1 MTAKIITIPTLV
13 LVALIAACSSS
24 GAADQAPVPTQAALT
39 PTPLQTPTS
48 TEVTAEPAGGECSP
62 LMIDGKLRILADSWS
77 LVVAA
82 KGESDEE
89 DMLKEFQDGASDM
102 VEDFE
107 DADGCKGSKESTAA
121 AELNYQTS
129 ILAAQILVEQP
140 EDRVYTMSPPPATR
154 SLMRL
159 ESTVLSSSKQHATGA
174 LRRPQTA
181 QLSAKHRPTFE
192 ARLCDPYGRR
202 QLRLAGNPTRLGRR
216 TQPSPPPGRRSLIC
230 STHPRTRTSEIRS
243 AGRRPSSESSGGRA
257 STGWRNR

>member
-121 AELNYQTS
+121 AALNYQTS

-140 EDRVYTMSPPPATR
+140 EDRVYDDVA
-154 SLMRL
+154 
-159 ESTVLSSSKQHATGA
+159 A
-174 LRRPQTA
+174 
-181 QLSAKHRPTFE
+181 
-192 ARLCDPYGRR
+192 
-202 QLRLAGNPTRLGRR
+202 AGNAL
-216 TQPSPPPGRRSLIC
+216 LD
-230 STHPRTRTSEIRS
+230 E
-243 AGRRPSSESSGGRA
+243 
-257 STGWRNR
+257 TGVDGAQFIEAACHGSVEETADCTALS

>member
-140 EDRVYTMSPPPATR
+140 EDRVYDDVA
-154 SLMRL
+154 
-159 ESTVLSSSKQHATGA
+159 
-174 LRRPQTA
+174 
-181 QLSAKHRPTFE
+181 
-192 ARLCDPYGRR
+192 
-202 QLRLAGNPTRLGRR
+202 AGNAL
-216 TQPSPPPGRRSLIC
+216 LD
-230 STHPRTRTSEIRS
+230 E
-243 AGRRPSSESSGGRA
+243 
-257 STGWRNR
+257 TGVDGAQFIEAACHGSVEETADCTALS